1 MFAHMCPLRILKS
14 SSVEPFNQQRGAQK
28 YLAKLKPLCL
38 QFQADCLPSSKVFRF
53 WFVSVFE
60 YAIKWWAMNFF
71 SPVNIVDA
79 MKWNI
84 LYIFKEL
91 SGGFLVKTNTYF
103 DGTVS

>member
-1 MFAHMCPLRILKS
+1 MSNEI
-14 SSVEPFNQQRGAQK
+14 
-28 YLAKLKPLCL
+28 
-38 QFQADCLPSSKVFRF
+38 
-53 WFVSVFE
+53 
-60 YAIKWWAMNFF
+60 F

>member
-1 MFAHMCPLRILKS
+1 MK
-14 SSVEPFNQQRGAQK
+14 
-28 YLAKLKPLCL
+28 
-38 QFQADCLPSSKVFRF
+38 
-53 WFVSVFE
+53 
-60 YAIKWWAMNFF
+60 FF

-103 DGTVS
+103 DGTVYYMGFERLKVNWELCSSIDDSRSDLVVEMRFKHPSDQFKISIAVY